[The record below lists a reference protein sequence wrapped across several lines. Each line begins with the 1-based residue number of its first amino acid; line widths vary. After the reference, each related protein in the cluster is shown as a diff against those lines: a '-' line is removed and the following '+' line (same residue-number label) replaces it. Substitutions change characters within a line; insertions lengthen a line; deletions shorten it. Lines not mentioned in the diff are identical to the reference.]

1 VVELL
6 EAWCLKSIEEV
17 ISLKLWATQARQLSG
32 AVVMEKARN
41 EVREVGGEKF
51 GAEKK
56 AKKNPRKGKRM
67 CFGPSPKRLER
78 PHPKLVHWWLLVH
91 SSRLVLILNH
101 MILVNQMTIVLDY
114 ARDVAHYFFR

>member
-6 EAWCLKSIEEV
+6 EAWCLKSVEEV

-56 AKKNPRKGKRM
+56 AKKTLGR
-67 CFGPSPKRLER
+67 ER
-78 PHPKLVHWWLLVH
+78 GCVLVHPQNDLKG
-91 SSRLVLILNH
+91 LILN
-101 MILVNQMTIVLDY
+101 
-114 ARDVAHYFFR
+114 

>member
-6 EAWCLKSIEEV
+6 EAWCLKSVEEV

-32 AVVMEKARN
+32 AVVTAKARN

-56 AKKNPRKGKRM
+56 AKKNPREGKRM

-91 SSRLVLILNH
+91 SSRLVLIL
-101 MILVNQMTIVLDY
+101 VNQMTIVLDY